1 LLRTRG
7 LKTINYWVGHFLFDF
22 SYFWINFI
30 IVYWWFAEQM
40 KDIPVWVL
48 IATSGSMILYSYTIS
63 MIFNKVK
70 TANSWF
76 TVINS
81 ILWLVM
87 IPLMIPESM
96 TKNSFYRYL
105 WPLKYLSPYFDL
117 SKFLMK

>member
-1 LLRTRG
+1 
-7 LKTINYWVGHFLFDF
+7 
-22 SYFWINFI
+22 
-30 IVYWWFAEQM
+30 M

-48 IATSGSMILYSYTIS
+48 ISTSGSMMLYSYTIS

-87 IPLMIPESM
+87 IPLMIP
-96 TKNSFYRYL
+96 
-105 WPLKYLSPYFDL
+105 
-117 SKFLMK
+117 